1 MNRQP
6 KPSKAALF
14 NPNRRTLLGQVAL
27 AGASA
32 AWPQWT
38 FAQADRPLRLVL
50 PNATGSGVDAIT
62 RAAQPALS
70 KALGMTVVVENQP
83 GAGGVVGLQTLSKAA
98 PDGQTLS
105 VVSNNVV
112 IFPSVLKSLPFDMP
126 GDFTPIA
133 MVGSTPIVLVVNPQ
147 KVAATN
153 SREFIALL
161 KSKPGELNFASG
173 GNGTILHL
181 AAEMFLDE
189 SKTSAKHIPYKGVGP
204 MVTDLLGG
212 QVEFGTVALP
222 SVQQHIKSGA
232 LRAIGMCGP
241 QRVAAAPDIPTFVEQ
256 GLPGYVVEAW
266 FAVIGPKGL
275 SQTQVKRLHDGIVA
289 AFNDPSVKETMAK
302 QGNTIAISS
311 PEQAQAGFKAELA
324 KYAALVKKAK
334 LEPQ

>member
-1 MNRQP
+1 MKQQANKRNT
-6 KPSKAALF
+6 STITLSRRAALGQMAAVG
-14 NPNRRTLLGQVAL
+14 TLAAAPHWVL
-27 AGASA
+27 A
-32 AWPQWT
+32 QT
-38 FAQADRPLRLVL
+38 DRPLRLVL
-50 PNATGSGVDAIT
+50 PNATGSGVDGIT
-62 RAAQPALS
+62 RAVQAALS
-70 KALGMTVVVENQP
+70 KALSVSVVVENQP

-98 PDGQTLS
+98 PDGNTLS

-133 MVGSTPIVLVVNPQ
+133 MLGNTPMVLVVNPQ
-147 KVAATN
+147 KISATN

-212 QVEFGTVALP
+212 QVEFATVALP

-241 QRVAAAPDIPTFVEQ
+241 QRVAAAPEIPTFVEQ
-256 GLPGYVVEAW
+256 GLPAYVVEAW

-275 SQTQVKRLHDGIVA
+275 SAANVKRIHEGLVA
-289 AFNDPSVKETMAK
+289 AFNDPAVKETMAK
-302 QGNTIAISS
+302 QGNSINISS
-311 PEQAQAGFKAELA
+311 PEQAQAAFKSEMV
-324 KYAALVKKAK
+324 KYAVLVKKAK